1 MAKIKFTKGELKRQ
15 RDGLKQFRRYLPTLQ
30 LKKQQLQM
38 KISEIRRILSHKT
51 AEQESKAEDVGR
63 WAGLLADPW
72 VPKTIVEQKDS
83 TFQEEDLVKTATQPK
98 DVVIEWVNIAGAN
111 TPELMKIEFEDTD
124 YDLYSTPFW
133 IDRGIIEIRELIS
146 LIIETTIVKKQISIL
161 EREFQVTTQRV
172 NLFEK
177 VKIPESLE
185 NIRRIRIYLGDQQA
199 NAVGIS
205 KVAKKKVEI
214 RNQEVLFA

>member
-1 MAKIKFTKGELKRQ
+1 VAIK
-15 RDGLKQFRRYLPTLQ
+15 
-30 LKKQQLQM
+30 
-38 KISEIRRILSHKT
+38 
-51 AEQESKAEDVGR
+51 
-63 WAGLLADPW
+63 WA
-72 VPKTIVEQKDS
+72 
-83 TFQEEDLVKTATQPK
+83 
-98 DVVIEWVNIAGAN
+98 NIAGAN
-111 TPELMKIEFEDTD
+111 IPELISIEFEDTD
-124 YDLYSTPFW
+124 YDLYATPFW

-146 LIIETTIVKKQISIL
+146 LIIEVIIVKKQITIL
-161 EREFQVTTQRV
+161 QRELQVTTQRV